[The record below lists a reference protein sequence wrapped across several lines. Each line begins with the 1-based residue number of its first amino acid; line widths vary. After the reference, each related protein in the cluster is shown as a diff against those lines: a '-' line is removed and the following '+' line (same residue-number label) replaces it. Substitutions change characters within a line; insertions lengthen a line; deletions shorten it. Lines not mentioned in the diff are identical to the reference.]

1 VADKARKELAMKK
14 SAVLCVVLAA
24 LTAAVAAQEI
34 RKVDVSKLGP
44 QVGATVPDFSLA
56 DQQGRKRTL
65 QSVMGPKGAMI
76 VFYRS
81 ADWCPY
87 CKTQLLD
94 LQSQYDTLRKDGL
107 GLVGIS
113 YDSQEILAAFSQQHG
128 ITFPLLSDVGSD
140 TIKRYGILNT
150 VAEEGLGPNGTDPE
164 VIAQVKLYVSANGA
178 NERQRGIPFPGTF
191 IVDRGGRVKARF
203 FEDSYTVRNTVSNI
217 RVRLN
222 EPNTS
227 VVATRI
233 ESQQLD
239 VVTYP
244 SDAAIAPGNRF
255 SVVAQITPHKGVHV
269 YAPGAKNYKVIDLKV
284 LPAKYIRTLK
294 PVYPRSEIYFF
305 KPLNERVPT
314 FQKPFTISQDIVLDG
329 QASTRTAL
337 AKQTSMTIGGVLT
350 YQACDDRL
358 CYDQVTL
365 PLSWTVGL
373 KPIITEATVRPA
385 TR

>member
-1 VADKARKELAMKK
+1 MKHTLLVCALIVAGSIVGSAQHVRK
-14 SAVLCVVLAA
+14 
-24 LTAAVAAQEI
+24 I
-34 RKVDVSKLGP
+34 DVGRLGP
-44 QVGATVPDFSLA
+44 QVGATVPDFSLR
-56 DQQGRKRTL
+56 DQHGKTQTL
-65 QSVMGPKGAMI
+65 KSVMGPKGAMI

-87 CKTQLLD
+87 CKTQLLE

-107 GLVGIS
+107 GVVGIS
-113 YDSQEILAAFSQQHG
+113 YDSLDILAAFSAQHG
-128 ITFPLLSDVGSD
+128 ITFPLLADEGSA

-150 VAEEGLGPNGTDPE
+150 VAEEGLGPNGKDPD

-191 IVDRGGRVKARF
+191 IVDRSGRVKARF

-222 EPNTS
+222 EVDS
-227 VVATRI
+227 AVAGTQVASRL
-233 ESQQLD
+233 LD

-244 SDAAIAPGNRF
+244 SDAAVAPGNRF
-255 SVVAQITPHKGVHV
+255 SVVARVTPHNGVHV
-269 YAPGAKNYKVIDLKV
+269 YAPGAGSYKIIELKV
-284 LPAKYIRTLK
+284 VPRQYIRPTQTK
-294 PVYPRSEIYFF
+294 YPPPEIYFF

-314 FQKPFTISQDIVLDG
+314 YQKPFTLTQEVVLD
-329 QASTRTAL
+329 ASAREVMS
-337 AKQTSMTIGGVLT
+337 KQTSLTIGGALT

-358 CYDQVTL
+358 CYDPVTL

-373 KPIITEATVRPA
+373 RPIVTEQTVRPA
-385 TR
+385 TK

>member
-1 VADKARKELAMKK
+1 MKRSTSLWILIASLA
-14 SAVLCVVLAA
+14 SAAS
-24 LTAAVAAQEI
+24 AQEVRRI
-34 RKVDVSKLGP
+34 DVSKLGP
-44 QVGATVPDFSLA
+44 QVGTTVPDFNLA
-56 DQQGRKRTL
+56 DQYGRKRTL

-87 CKTQLLD
+87 CKTQLLE
-94 LQSQYDTLRKDGL
+94 LQSQYDTLRNDGL

-113 YDSQEILAAFSQQHG
+113 YDSQEILSTFSQQHG
-128 ITFPLLSDVGSD
+128 ITFPLLTDVGSE

-150 VAEEGLGPNGTDPE
+150 VAEEGLGPNGKDAD

-191 IVDRGGRVKARF
+191 IVDRRGRVKARF

-222 EPNTS
+222 DPNTS
-227 VVATRI
+227 VPGTRI
-233 ESQQLD
+233 ASQQLD

-244 SDAAIAPGNRF
+244 SDTAIAAGNRF
-255 SVVAQITPHKGVHV
+255 SIVAEITPHKGVHV
-269 YAPGAKNYKVIDLKV
+269 YAPGAANDYKVIELKV
-284 LPAKYIRTLK
+284 LPTQYIRTMA
-294 PVYPRSEIYFF
+294 PVYAPSEIYFF
-305 KPLNERVPT
+305 KPLNERVPVY
-314 FQKPFTISQDIVLDG
+314 QKAFTISQDIVLDG

-337 AKQTSMTIGGVLT
+337 NGQTSLTIGGALT

-358 CYDQVTL
+358 CFDPVTL

-373 KPIITEATVRPA
+373 KPIVTQATVRPA
-385 TR
+385 TK